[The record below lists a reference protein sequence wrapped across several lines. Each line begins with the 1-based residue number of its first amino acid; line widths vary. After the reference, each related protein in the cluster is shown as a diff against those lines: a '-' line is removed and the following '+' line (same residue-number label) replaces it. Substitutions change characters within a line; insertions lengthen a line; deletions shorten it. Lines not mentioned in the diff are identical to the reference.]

1 MLRSIHMKLVM
12 IMILLILSLVMV
24 VGSFLV
30 NSVSGFYLTDFYS
43 QMQTVFSD
51 RNLLSDLSNETEL
64 EEHPAEM
71 IAQVLH
77 AYSGTLGID
86 GRNRKFYVL
95 DAESGTVLQ
104 GSEGSTSQLNF
115 YSPNLLH
122 TLQEGEIGDKSSM
135 TLDYMDLSIPI
146 TRGEDS
152 FVVYIIDGKETVS
165 QLINQMATLILEA
178 MVVALIISILLSFLL
193 SETMVGPLRELTKGA
208 SKLAK
213 GDFSHVLQVSSRDEI
228 GNLTEAF
235 NNMAQ
240 QLEDTLEQVEQE
252 REKLDTLFLH
262 MNDGVLAFSR
272 KGWLIHANPSAGD
285 MLCRTLDEEF
295 SSYEGLMGDICPF
308 TTVMEAEDCV
318 TGELEVHGRVLE
330 VILAPFERARP
341 DHHPQNPNQ
350 GGVLAV
356 LRDVT
361 AQKENEQLQR
371 EFVAN
376 VSHELR
382 TPITNIKSYAETL
395 KEAEGDIP
403 PDMEQKF
410 LGVIVGESDR
420 MTHIVQDLLTLS
432 RFDSHHAELKFSSF
446 SFGEAV
452 QELYDAVFMEASR
465 RGHKLL
471 LHKEE
476 ALPDI
481 MADRARILQVMM
493 NITSNAIKYT
503 PDNGEIILTAGLRGE
518 RVFLSVDD
526 NGIGIP
532 EEDRPRIFQR
542 FFRVDK
548 ARSRKAG
555 GVGLGLAIAEE
566 IVHSHGGCLRLEDKI
581 GKGTKFT
588 MELVINGVNL
598 NEQTD
603 H

>member
-1 MLRSIHMKLVM
+1 MGRSILMKLVM
-12 IMILLILSLVMV
+12 IMILLILSLVIV
-24 VGSFLV
+24 VGAFLV

-43 QMQTVFSD
+43 QMETVFAD
-51 RNLLSDLSNETEL
+51 RNLLMDLSSKTEQ
-64 EEHPAEM
+64 EENGAEM
-71 IAQVLH
+71 IAQVLN

-95 DAESGTVLQ
+95 DGESGTVLV
-104 GSEGSTSQLNF
+104 GSEENEVIH
-115 YSPNLLH
+115 YSPNLLLA
-122 TLQEGEIGDKSSM
+122 LQEKIIGDKSNMIVS
-135 TLDYMDLSIPI
+135 YMDLAIPI
-146 TRGEDS
+146 TRGEES
-152 FVVYIIDGKETVS
+152 FVIYIIDGKETVS
-165 QLINQMATLILEA
+165 QLINQMVELIFEA
-178 MVVALIISILLSFLL
+178 LLVALVISILLSFLL
-193 SETMVGPLRELTKGA
+193 SETMVTPLRELTKGA
-208 SKLAK
+208 SKLAE

-235 NNMAQ
+235 NNMAK

-252 REKLDTLFLH
+252 RDKLDTLFLH
-262 MNDGVLAFSR
+262 MNDGVLAFSW
-272 KGWLIHANPSAGD
+272 KGWLIHSNPSAGE
-285 MLCRTLDEEF
+285 MLCRTLDEDI
-295 SSYEGLMGDICPF
+295 SSYEGLMGEIAPF
-308 TTVMEAEDCV
+308 ATVLEAEDCV

-330 VILAPFERARP
+330 VILAPLEKARQGQQ
-341 DHHPQNPNQ
+341 PQSPNQ

-403 PDMEQKF
+403 PEMEQKF

-432 RFDSHHAELKFSSF
+432 RFDSSHADLKFSSF
-446 SFGEAV
+446 PFGEAV

-465 RGHKLL
+465 RGHSLILK
-471 LHKEE
+471 
-476 ALPDI
+476 ASADLPDI
-481 MADRARILQVMM
+481 IADRPRVLQVMM
-493 NITSNAIKYT
+493 NITSNALKYT
-503 PDNGEIILTAGLRGE
+503 PDGGEILLTAGKRGDM
-518 RVFLSVDD
+518 VFLSVED
-526 NGIGIP
+526 NGVGIP

-555 GVGLGLAIAEE
+555 GVGLGLAIAQE
-566 IVHSHGGCLRLEDKI
+566 IVQGHGGTLTLDSKE
-581 GKGTKFT
+581 GKGSKFT
-588 MELVINGVNL
+588 MALAINGVK
-598 NEQTD
+598 QD
-603 H
+603 D